1 MRTTAKRDGDAYI
14 LNGNKT
20 YITNGPYADTV
31 VLYAKLDDAATPT
44 SATARC

>member
-31 VLYAKLDDAATPT
+31 VLYAKLDDGSDTDI
-44 SATARC
+44 ATARC